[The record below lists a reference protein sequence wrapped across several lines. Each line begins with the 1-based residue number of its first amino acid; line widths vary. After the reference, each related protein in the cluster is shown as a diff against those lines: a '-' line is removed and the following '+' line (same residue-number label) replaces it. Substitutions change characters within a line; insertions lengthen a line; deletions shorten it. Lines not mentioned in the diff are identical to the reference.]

1 MKKFIM
7 IAAAAMSLMFS
18 SCGTT
23 NNESSNKE
31 EIVDQNENNRF
42 QIVYSQWMYDDD
54 AYYSCGITVF
64 VDTVTGV
71 KYIAFKRGY
80 GTGLTKLEE

>member
-1 MKKFIM
+1 M
-7 IAAAAMSLMFS
+7 IAAAAMSLLFS
-18 SCGTT
+18 SCRTA
-23 NNESSNKE
+23 NNEPTDQE

-42 QIVYSQWMYDDD
+42 QIVYSQWMYDDE